1 MGSMFALGLFV
12 LPLIASTTVC
22 AIMWLLT
29 LPFGYLL
36 APGGLNLGLLWVTAL
51 IVGFPACFL
60 ETIICGPLIL
70 RADPKR
76 SMTLFCA
83 GVGAAL
89 GIFFYALVAGAA
101 DSIRVGRPPPTTDS
115 RTITWIVF
123 TTVAVSGLFSGAI
136 FAFLAGST
144 VGQKVEHKVHQT
156 RDQEQPETWL
166 ESLQRRNKR

>member
-1 MGSMFALGLFV
+1 MIWQLNILAEQIMGSMFALGLFV

-22 AIMWLLT
+22 ALMWLLT

-36 APGGLNLGLLWVTAL
+36 APGGLNLGLLWVAAL

-76 SMTLFCA
+76 SMTRFCA

-101 DSIRVGRPPPTTDS
+101 ESIRVGSPPPTTDS
-115 RTITWIVF
+115 RTITWIIF
-123 TTVAVSGLFSGAI
+123 ITVGMSGMISGGI
-136 FAFLAGST
+136 FAVLAGAT
-144 VGQKVEHKVHQT
+144 VPPKVPPVGDLDEI
-156 RDQEQPETWL
+156 
-166 ESLQRRNKR
+166 